1 MSERRLEAV
10 IDSSSIPI
18 VPLPENPPSRAGS
31 RRWILVAAA
40 LFAAAV
46 LALFWFGW
54 SRDGFQW
61 ALFINTFRK
70 LDPFWLMAAALL
82 ALSTYLGR
90 AIRWRV
96 LIRPIKPVAS
106 LWNLFSATAI
116 GFTAIVLFG
125 RPGEMVRPLLIAN
138 KERLSFSSQ
147 VAAWFLE
154 RIYDLLMAL
163 LIFGFALSRV
173 QSSGARVGEGLQWVL
188 SIGGQAVGGLATI
201 CLFVLLMLRL
211 FSEVARRRLLGA
223 LTFLPPNYYKR
234 AEELITSFTHGVGST
249 RSALAVAQVF
259 LLSVLEWVIIV
270 GCNVCLFRAF
280 PETAHFQLM
289 DVLIF
294 VGFVSFGSVVQIPGI
309 GGGMQIV
316 SIVVLTELFGM
327 PLEFST
333 GVALVLWIIT
343 FVVIVPFG
351 LLLAF
356 REGLNW
362 RKLRQ
367 LEQQA
372 ERLSQGA
379 AS

>member
-1 MSERRLEAV
+1 M
-10 IDSSSIPI
+10 P
-18 VPLPENPPSRAGS
+18 PLRENRPAKHGPM
-31 RRWILVAAA
+31 RWIWAGGALLLAAVAA
-40 LFAAAV
+40 
-46 LALFWFGW
+46 LAWFGW
-54 SRDGFQW
+54 SQDRFQW
-61 ALFINTFRK
+61 SLFANTFRK
-70 LDPFWLMAAALL
+70 LDPFWLAASALL

-90 AIRWRV
+90 AIRWKV
-96 LIRPIKPVAS
+96 LIRSIHPKAS

-147 VAAWFLE
+147 VAAWLIE

-173 QSSGARVGEGLQWVL
+173 QSSGATVGERLQWVL
-188 SIGGQAVGGLATI
+188 SVGGHAVGVMATI

-211 FSEVARRRLLGA
+211 FSEVARRRMLDA
-223 LTFLPPNYYKR
+223 LAFLPPNYYKR

-249 RSALAVAQVF
+249 RSASAVAQVF
-259 LLSVLEWVIIV
+259 LLSILEWVIIV
-270 GCNVCLFRAF
+270 GCYQCLFRAL
-280 PETAHFQLM
+280 PETGHFQLM

-294 VGFVSFGSVVQIPGI
+294 VGFVAFGSVVQIPGI
-309 GGGMQIV
+309 GGGLQIV
-316 SIVVLTELFGM
+316 SIIVLTELFGL
-327 PLEFST
+327 PVEISA
-333 GVALVLWIIT
+333 GVAVVLWAIT

-351 LLLAF
+351 LFLAF
-356 REGLNW
+356 HEGLNW

-379 AS
+379 AP